1 MRFGNLCTTAV
12 ALAAAAILTP
22 ALAAQTDSKQ
32 GTTTTTRIAILVSAT
47 SPGPGTVSLQW
58 KPVSGAVSYRIE
70 RAKIYGP
77 EPEEGWGRVT
87 ATGFFV
93 IADRH
98 PNNSYTDTGLWD
110 GMTYQYAV
118 TAQFD
123 TKASTSYTA
132 FGRATV
138 TTAP

>member
-22 ALAAQTDSKQ
+22 VLAAQTVSKQ
-32 GTTTTTRIAILVSAT
+32 GTTTTTVIPIYVSAT

-58 KPVSGAVSYRIE
+58 NPVSGAVSYRIE

-77 EPEEGWGRVT
+77 EPEEGWSRVI
-87 ATGFFV
+87 ATQVFV
-93 IADRH
+93 IADRY

-110 GMTYQYAV
+110 GMTYQYVV

-123 TKASTSYTA
+123 AKASTSYTA
-132 FGRATV
+132 FGRV
-138 TTAP
+138 TLTITP